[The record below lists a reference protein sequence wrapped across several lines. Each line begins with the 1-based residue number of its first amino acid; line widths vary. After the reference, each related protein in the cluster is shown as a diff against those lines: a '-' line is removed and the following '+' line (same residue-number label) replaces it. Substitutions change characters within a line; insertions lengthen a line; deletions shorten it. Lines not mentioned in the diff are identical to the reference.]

1 MCQGSVCVLACIC
14 VHAFL
19 FLILCLSQFVFSE
32 RMYLTEIVCV
42 TCFIFLLSINMY
54 MCVFPYLSSVSYS
67 MCVCSSFIHLCLLR
81 TQERKTVC
89 IWFVCFSLSPLF
101 HSLCVSLFLLSLTIN
116 AYMSLYVCGK
126 GVHNKKFEIETYR
139 CHLSC
144 KTNNSL
150 PHYIYSRFPVCHQ
163 TFIN

>member
-19 FLILCLSQFVFSE
+19 FLILRLSQFVFSE

-42 TCFIFLLSINMY
+42 TCFIFLLSTCT
-54 MCVFPYLSSVSYS
+54 CVYFLISPPSLTVYVCVLLSFTSVS
-67 MCVCSSFIHLCLLR
+67 
-81 TQERKTVC
+81 QKERKTVC
-89 IWFVCFSLSPLF
+89 IWFVCFFLSPLF
-101 HSLCVSLFLLSLTIN
+101 HSLCVSLFLLSLIIN

-126 GVHNKKFEIETYR
+126 GVHNKKLEIETYR

>member
-1 MCQGSVCVLACIC
+1 MCLGMYMCTCIPVSHSLSLTVCIQRENVFDRNCLCHVLYLSSVYQH
-14 VHAFL
+14 VH
-19 FLILCLSQFVFSE
+19 
-32 RMYLTEIVCV
+32 
-42 TCFIFLLSINMY
+42 

-67 MCVCSSFIHLCLLR
+67 MCVCSSFIHLCLA
-81 TQERKTVC
+81 ERAKDCLYMVC
-89 IWFVCFSLSPLF
+89 LLLSISSVSQFVCFP
-101 HSLCVSLFLLSLTIN
+101 VSSLTIN

-126 GVHNKKFEIETYR
+126 GVNNKKLEIETHR